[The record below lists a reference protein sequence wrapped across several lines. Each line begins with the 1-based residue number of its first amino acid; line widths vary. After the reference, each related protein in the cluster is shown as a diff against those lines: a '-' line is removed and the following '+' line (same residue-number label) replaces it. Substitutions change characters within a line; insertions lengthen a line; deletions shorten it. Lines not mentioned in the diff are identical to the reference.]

1 MIILF
6 HDINATFD
14 YAQYLFCDTSKS
26 IKYQWR
32 SDVISLSKSKRLPTA
47 EDGQLV
53 FDTLRNLLTFYV
65 NRDNAKFKLL
75 ARGKTLDRLFE
86 RYPEILI

>member
-6 HDINATFD
+6 HDINATFEN
-14 YAQYLFCDTSKS
+14 AQYLFCDISKS
-26 IKYQWR
+26 VKYQWQQ
-32 SDVISLSKSKRLPTA
+32 DFISLSKSKTLPTV
-47 EDGQLV
+47 EEGQRV
-53 FDTLRNLLTFYV
+53 FDTLRNLLTYYV

>member
-1 MIILF
+1 MIVLF
-6 HDINATFD
+6 HDLNATFEN
-14 YAQYLFCDTSKS
+14 AQYLFCDTSKS
-26 IKYQWR
+26 VKYQWQQ
-32 SDVISLSKSKRLPTA
+32 DFISLSKSKTLPPA
-47 EDGQLV
+47 EEGKLV